1 MSIFVSSTLSVS
13 RKEKLDC
20 KEVAEYLSKCNII
33 TSISDNLSTTPKL
46 ENGCRLTQSI
56 RSKDDLEKLWNL
68 LKNRYDFK
76 CAHLKI
82 DGHYDGCILNYLRP
96 SICSTSE

>member
-13 RKEKLDC
+13 RKEYIDC
-20 KEVAEYLSKCNII
+20 KEMAAFLSKCNII
-33 TSISDNLSTTPKL
+33 TSVSENISPTPKL

-56 RSKDDLEKLWNL
+56 SSKDDLEKLWIL

-76 CAHLKI
+76 CGHLKI

-96 SICSTSE
+96 SICPTSE